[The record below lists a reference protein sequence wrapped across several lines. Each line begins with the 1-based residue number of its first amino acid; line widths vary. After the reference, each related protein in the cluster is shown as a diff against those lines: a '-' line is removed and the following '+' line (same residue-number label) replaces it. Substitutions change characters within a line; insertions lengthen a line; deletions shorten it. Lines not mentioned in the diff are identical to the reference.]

1 MTRHCLLLLT
11 IAGLVFGA
19 EKKVQMKD
27 LPPDVQKTVQEQT
40 KGATI
45 KALIKETTKGK
56 TTYEVESVVN
66 GKTRD
71 FIVDEKGTVV
81 EVEEQTSL
89 DKIPA
94 AAKAAIEK
102 TIAGGKLGMVETF
115 TKGGQTSYEAAYT
128 TKSGKK
134 ASINVKADGTT
145 VKD

>member
-1 MTRHCLLLLT
+1 VTRHCLLLLT

-45 KALIKETTKGK
+45 KALIK
-56 TTYEVESVVN
+56 VN